1 MVVYCRFK
9 SECEEMAAE
18 LGCGFFYVGAG
29 SNEEALER
37 WKKEGGC
44 VVATSALGTGV
55 NYPGIEI
62 VLHASMLYGLIDFT
76 QESGRAGRGGEEVD
90 SLILIEKGWEA
101 RERAKRRAKRQEW
114 SSDEQEMLKFIDT
127 DRCRRLVLAE
137 YFDEGEPV
145 DCISGEMARC
155 DRCGS
160 GVTDWERSQRSVAE
174 EREVILDTL
183 DQVANGCTVCWV
195 TAAITGSGDWLH
207 NGRICG
213 RRERMTADDGERVD
227 MSEQAY
233 DRFREKVW
241 HLEGSR
247 TCFNCGISQKLY
259 NTKEEGQG
267 RC

>member
-1 MVVYCRFK
+1 MLTATLPVHLESDLEVTMMASMQLEWIRACTARRTTKYVVRANIKDGELQREALKVCRKRLALLKHGTKMVVYCRFK

-101 RERAKRRAKRQEW
+101 RERAKRRAKR
-114 SSDEQEMLKFIDT
+114 
-127 DRCRRLVLAE
+127 
-137 YFDEGEPV
+137 
-145 DCISGEMARC
+145 
-155 DRCGS
+155 
-160 GVTDWERSQRSVAE
+160 
-174 EREVILDTL
+174 
-183 DQVANGCTVCWV
+183 
-195 TAAITGSGDWLH
+195 
-207 NGRICG
+207 
-213 RRERMTADDGERVD
+213 
-227 MSEQAY
+227 
-233 DRFREKVW
+233 
-241 HLEGSR
+241 
-247 TCFNCGISQKLY
+247 
-259 NTKEEGQG
+259 
-267 RC
+267 